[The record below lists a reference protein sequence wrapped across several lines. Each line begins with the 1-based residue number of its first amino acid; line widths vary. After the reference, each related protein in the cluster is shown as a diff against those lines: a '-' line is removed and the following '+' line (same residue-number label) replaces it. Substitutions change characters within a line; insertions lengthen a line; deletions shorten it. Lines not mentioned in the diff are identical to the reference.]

1 MYAAVVPPLSH
12 KLIRRDIAL
21 SCPPSLY
28 PQVAPRSSLAC
39 KNMSVGAVVID
50 VDYRGNVKVLMLNHS
65 QENFNIESGDLI
77 SQFILM

>member
-1 MYAAVVPPLSH
+1 
-12 KLIRRDIAL
+12 
-21 SCPPSLY
+21 
-28 PQVAPRSSLAC
+28 
-39 KNMSVGAVVID
+39 MSVGAVVID